1 MTKWQVLFLKE
12 IKHLFRD
19 TKTIIQTVVVPTF
32 ITPLLI
38 GGIFYYVG
46 SIANEE
52 TKKIYDVS
60 FYSEQNIKSESL
72 LKRLNASD
80 RITIINEDTEEGV
93 IDSVSNDLSEVGIV
107 LPANFAEKLDTNSNA
122 KVTIYS
128 KNIDTFSQA
137 ENIVTNTIKDFE
149 EEERASRLIDLN
161 LDEDYIN
168 PISIDQEDLTTEEE
182 SAGSIF
188 GAILALFFVMYV
200 MSGSMYPAIDL
211 GAGEKERGT
220 METLISTNISS
231 VDIIIGKMLSVTT
244 SAVLTAIFSML
255 GFAIPLL
262 VIFIFYADSINE
274 YLFSLLSAIINPVAL
289 LGVFI
294 LIIPLSVFMGAF
306 LLAISVYAKTPKEAG
321 LLLGNVLIVF
331 IVPCYIPLI
340 NPGLELDIIG
350 ALIPC
355 YNLALI
361 TNNLIAGTVD
371 WFLYGVALVSTIV
384 YCCIAIYI
392 TYIMFDD
399 ENVIFRS

>member
-1 MTKWQVLFLKE
+1 MNKWQVLLVKE

-19 TKTIIQTVVVPTF
+19 TKTIVQTVVVPTF

-38 GGIFYYVG
+38 GAIFWYVG
-46 SIANEE
+46 SIATEE
-52 TKKIYDVS
+52 TKKTYDISV
-60 FYSEQNIKSESL
+60 YSSSDSL
-72 LKRLNASD
+72 LIDDLNNSD
-80 RITIINEDTEEGV
+80 RLDITKEDSLEAV
-93 IDSVSNDLSEVGIV
+93 IDAVTFDISEIGLVFDDAFVNDLTS
-107 LPANFAEKLDTNSNA
+107 NNSA
-122 KVTIYS
+122 QLTIYS
-128 KNIDTFSQA
+128 KDIDTFSQA
-137 ENIVTNTIKDFE
+137 KSIVSNIVDDYE
-149 EEERASRLIDLN
+149 ESIRNNRLELLN
-161 LDEDYIN
+161 LDENYVN
-168 PISIDQEDLTTEEE
+168 PITIKEEDLTTEEE

-188 GAILALFFVMYV
+188 GALLALFFVMYV
-200 MSGSMYPAIDL
+200 ISGSMYPAIDL

-231 VDIIIGKMLSVTT
+231 VDIIIGKMLSVTS
-244 SAVLTAIFSML
+244 SAILTATFSML
-255 GFAIPLL
+255 GFAIPIL
-262 VIFIFYADSINE
+262 VIFLFYADSVNE
-274 YLFSLLSAIINPVAL
+274 YLFGLLSAIVNPVAL
-289 LGVFI
+289 IGVFV

-331 IVPCYIPLI
+331 IIPCYVPLI
-340 NPGLELDIIG
+340 NPGLELDFVG

-371 WFLYGVALVSTIV
+371 WFLYSVALLSTIV
-384 YCCIAIYI
+384 YCIVAIYI

>member
-1 MTKWQVLFLKE
+1 MNKWQVLLVKE

-19 TKTIIQTVVVPTF
+19 TKTIVQTVVVPTF

-38 GGIFYYVG
+38 GAIFWYVG
-46 SIANEE
+46 SIATEE
-52 TKKIYDVS
+52 TKKTYDISV
-60 FYSEQNIKSESL
+60 YSSSESL
-72 LKRLNASD
+72 LITDLDNSD
-80 RITIINEDTEEGV
+80 RLAITKEDSLEAV
-93 IDSVSNDLSEVGIV
+93 IESVTFDESEIGLAFDDAFVNDLTS
-107 LPANFAEKLDTNSNA
+107 NNSA
-122 KVTIYS
+122 QLTIYS
-128 KNIDTFSQA
+128 KDIDTFSQA
-137 ENIVTNTIKDFE
+137 KSIVSNIIDDYE
-149 EEERASRLIDLN
+149 ESIRNNRLELLN
-161 LDEDYIN
+161 LDENYVN
-168 PISIDQEDLTTEEE
+168 PITINEEDLTTEEE

-188 GAILALFFVMYV
+188 GALLALFFVMYV
-200 MSGSMYPAIDL
+200 ISGSMYPAIDL

-231 VDIIIGKMLSVTT
+231 VDIIIGKMLSVTS
-244 SAVLTAIFSML
+244 SAILTATFSML
-255 GFAIPLL
+255 GFAIPILI
-262 VIFIFYADSINE
+262 IFLFYADSVNE
-274 YLFSLLSAIINPVAL
+274 YLFGLLSAIVNPVAL
-289 LGVFI
+289 IGVFV

-331 IVPCYIPLI
+331 IIPCYVPLI
-340 NPGLELDIIG
+340 NPGLELDFVG

-371 WFLYGVALVSTIV
+371 WFLYSVALLSTIV
-384 YCCIAIYI
+384 YCIVAIYI

>member
-1 MTKWQVLFLKE
+1 MSKWRVLLIKE

-19 TKTIIQTVVVPTF
+19 TKTIVQTVVVPTF
-32 ITPLLI
+32 ITPLLL
-38 GGIFYYVG
+38 GGIFWYVG
-46 SIANEE
+46 SIATEE
-52 TKKIYDVS
+52 TKKTYDIS
-60 FYSEQNIKSESL
+60 AYTTLDSPLIKDLSE
-72 LKRLNASD
+72 SD
-80 RITIINEDTEEGV
+80 RINVISEDSVANV
-93 IDSVSNDLSEVGIV
+93 IDSVTLGQTEIGIV
-107 LPANFAEKLDTNSNA
+107 FDDNFTNALETNDSA
-122 KVTIYS
+122 KITIYS

-137 ENIVTNTIKDFE
+137 KSLVINKINDFE
-149 EEERASRLIDLN
+149 DVERNNRLVALN
-161 LDEDYIN
+161 LTDEYVN
-168 PISIDQEDLTTEEE
+168 PINIEEEDLTTEEE

-200 MSGSMYPAIDL
+200 ISGAMYPAIDL

-244 SAVLTAIFSML
+244 SAVLTATFSML
-255 GFAIPLL
+255 GFAVPLTIMFL
-262 VIFIFYADSINE
+262 FYADSVNE
-274 YLFSLLSAIINPVAL
+274 YLFSLLSAVVNPVAF
-289 LGVFI
+289 LGVFV

-306 LLAISVYAKTPKEAG
+306 LLTISVYAKTPKEAG

-331 IVPCYIPLI
+331 IIPCYVPLI
-340 NPGLELDIIG
+340 NPGLELDFVG

-371 WFLYGVALVSTIV
+371 WFLYSVALVSTII

-392 TYIMFDD
+392 SYIMFDD

>member
-1 MTKWQVLFLKE
+1 MNKWQVLLVKE

-19 TKTIIQTVVVPTF
+19 TKTIVQTVVVPTF

-38 GGIFYYVG
+38 GGIFWYVG
-46 SIANEE
+46 SIATEE
-52 TKKIYDVS
+52 TKKTYDISVHS
-60 FYSEQNIKSESL
+60 SSDSLLIDELSKSE
-72 LKRLNASD
+72 RLQ
-80 RITIINEDTEEGV
+80 INNEVSIEAVVEAVTQDKSEIGLVLEDNFSE
-93 IDSVSNDLSEVGIV
+93 DLVSNNS
-107 LPANFAEKLDTNSNA
+107 AEL
-122 KVTIYS
+122 TIYS
-128 KNIDTFSQA
+128 KDIDTFSQA
-137 ENIVTNTIKDFE
+137 QSIVLNIVDDYEDAIRNN
-149 EEERASRLIDLN
+149 RLELLN
-161 LDEDYIN
+161 LDENYVN
-168 PISIDQEDLTTEEE
+168 PITINEEDLTTEEE

-200 MSGSMYPAIDL
+200 ISGAMYPAIDL

-231 VDIIIGKMLSVTT
+231 VDIIIGKMLSVTS
-244 SAVLTAIFSML
+244 SAILTATFSML
-255 GFAIPLL
+255 GFAIPLV
-262 VIFIFYADSINE
+262 VIFLFYADSINE
-274 YLFSLLSAIINPVAL
+274 YFFALLSAIVNPVAL
-289 LGVFI
+289 LGAFV
-294 LIIPLSVFMGAF
+294 LIIPLSVFMGAL

-331 IVPCYIPLI
+331 IIPCYIPLI
-340 NPGLELDIIG
+340 NPGLELDFVG

-371 WFLYGVALVSTIV
+371 WFLYSVALISTIV
-384 YCCIAIYI
+384 YCCVAIYI

>member
-274 YLFSLLSAIINPVAL
+274 YL
-289 LGVFI
+289 
-294 LIIPLSVFMGAF
+294 
-306 LLAISVYAKTPKEAG
+306 
-321 LLLGNVLIVF
+321 
-331 IVPCYIPLI
+331 
-340 NPGLELDIIG
+340 
-350 ALIPC
+350 
-355 YNLALI
+355 
-361 TNNLIAGTVD
+361 
-371 WFLYGVALVSTIV
+371 
-384 YCCIAIYI
+384 
-392 TYIMFDD
+392 
-399 ENVIFRS
+399 

>member
-1 MTKWQVLFLKE
+1 MSKWQVLLVKE

-19 TKTIIQTVVVPTF
+19 TKTIVQTVVVPTF

-38 GGIFYYVG
+38 GAIFWYVG
-46 SIANEE
+46 SIATEE
-52 TKKIYDVS
+52 TKKTYDISV
-60 FYSEQNIKSESL
+60 YSSSDSL
-72 LKRLNASD
+72 LIDNLDSSD
-80 RITIINEDTEEGV
+80 RLVISREDSVEAV
-93 IDSVSNDLSEVGIV
+93 IDAVTFDESEIGLFFGDAFSDDLS
-107 LPANFAEKLDTNSNA
+107 SNESA
-122 KVTIYS
+122 QLTIYS
-128 KNIDTFSQA
+128 KDIDTFSQA
-137 ENIVTNTIKDFE
+137 KSIVSNIVDDYEENIRND
-149 EEERASRLIDLN
+149 RLELLN
-161 LDEDYIN
+161 LDENYVN
-168 PISIDQEDLTTEEE
+168 PITINEEDLTTEEE

-188 GAILALFFVMYV
+188 GALLALFFVMYV
-200 MSGSMYPAIDL
+200 ISGSMYPAIDL

-231 VDIIIGKMLSVTT
+231 VDIIIGKMLSVTS
-244 SAVLTAIFSML
+244 SAILTATFSML
-255 GFAIPLL
+255 GFAIPIL
-262 VIFIFYADSINE
+262 VIFLFYADSINE
-274 YLFSLLSAIINPVAL
+274 YLFGLLSAIVNPVAL
-289 LGVFI
+289 IGVFV

-331 IVPCYIPLI
+331 IIPCYVPLI
-340 NPGLELDIIG
+340 NPGLELDLVG

-371 WFLYGVALVSTIV
+371 WFLYSVALLSTIV

>member
-1 MTKWQVLFLKE
+1 MSKWQILLFKE

-19 TKTIIQTVVVPTF
+19 TKTIVQTVVVPTF

-38 GGIFYYVG
+38 GGIFWYVG
-46 SIANEE
+46 SIATEE
-52 TKKIYDVS
+52 TKKTYDISV
-60 FYSEQNIKSESL
+60 YSSSGSPLIDEISKSE
-72 LKRLNASD
+72 RLQINNKASIEAVVEAVTQD
-80 RITIINEDTEEGV
+80 NSEIGLVLEDSFLE
-93 IDSVSNDLSEVGIV
+93 DLVSN
-107 LPANFAEKLDTNSNA
+107 NSA
-122 KVTIYS
+122 QLTIYS
-128 KNIDTFSQA
+128 KDIDTFSQA
-137 ENIVTNTIKDFE
+137 QSIVLNIVDDYEDTI
-149 EEERASRLIDLN
+149 RSNRLELLN
-161 LDEDYIN
+161 LDENYVN
-168 PISIDQEDLTTEEE
+168 PITINEEDLTTEEE

-200 MSGSMYPAIDL
+200 ISGAMYPAIDL

-231 VDIIIGKMLSVTT
+231 VDIIIGKMLSVTS
-244 SAVLTAIFSML
+244 SAILTATFSML
-255 GFAIPLL
+255 GFAIPLV
-262 VIFIFYADSINE
+262 VIFLFYADSVNE
-274 YLFSLLSAIINPVAL
+274 YFFALLSAIVNPIAL
-289 LGVFI
+289 LGVFV
-294 LIIPLSVFMGAF
+294 LIIPLSIFMGAF

-331 IVPCYIPLI
+331 IIPCYIPLI
-340 NPGLELDIIG
+340 NPGLELDFVG

-371 WFLYGVALVSTIV
+371 WFLYSVALISTIV

>member
-1 MTKWQVLFLKE
+1 MSKWQILLFKE

-19 TKTIIQTVVVPTF
+19 TKTIVQTVVVPTF

-38 GGIFYYVG
+38 GGIFWYVG
-46 SIANEE
+46 SIATEE
-52 TKKIYDVS
+52 TKKTYDISV
-60 FYSEQNIKSESL
+60 YSSSGSPLIDEISKSE
-72 LKRLNASD
+72 RLQINNEASIEAVVEAVTQD
-80 RITIINEDTEEGV
+80 NSEIGLVLEDSFLE
-93 IDSVSNDLSEVGIV
+93 DLVSN
-107 LPANFAEKLDTNSNA
+107 NSA
-122 KVTIYS
+122 QLTIYS
-128 KNIDTFSQA
+128 KDIDTFSQA
-137 ENIVTNTIKDFE
+137 QSIVLNIVDDYEDTI
-149 EEERASRLIDLN
+149 RSNRLELLN
-161 LDEDYIN
+161 LDENYVN
-168 PISIDQEDLTTEEE
+168 PITINEEDLTTEEE

-200 MSGSMYPAIDL
+200 ISGAMYPAIDL

-231 VDIIIGKMLSVTT
+231 VDIIIGKMLSVTS
-244 SAVLTAIFSML
+244 SAILTATFSML
-255 GFAIPLL
+255 GFAIPLV
-262 VIFIFYADSINE
+262 VIFLFYADSVNE
-274 YLFSLLSAIINPVAL
+274 YFFALLSAIVNPIAL
-289 LGVFI
+289 LGVFV
-294 LIIPLSVFMGAF
+294 LIIPLSIFMGAF

-331 IVPCYIPLI
+331 IIPCYIPLI
-340 NPGLELDIIG
+340 NPGLELDFVG

-371 WFLYGVALVSTIV
+371 WFLYSVALISTIV

>member
-1 MTKWQVLFLKE
+1 MSKWRVLLIKE

-19 TKTIIQTVVVPTF
+19 TKTIVQTVVVPTF
-32 ITPLLI
+32 ITPLLL
-38 GGIFYYVG
+38 GGIFWYVG
-46 SIANEE
+46 SIATEE
-52 TKKIYDVS
+52 TKKTYDIS
-60 FYSEQNIKSESL
+60 AYTTFDSPLIKDLSE
-72 LKRLNASD
+72 SD
-80 RITIINEDTEEGV
+80 RINVISEDSVANV
-93 IDSVSNDLSEVGIV
+93 IDSVTLGQTEIGIV
-107 LPANFAEKLDTNSNA
+107 FDDNFTNALETNDSA
-122 KVTIYS
+122 KITIYS

-137 ENIVTNTIKDFE
+137 KSLVINKINDFE
-149 EEERASRLIDLN
+149 DVERNKRLVALN
-161 LDEDYIN
+161 LTDEYVN
-168 PISIDQEDLTTEEE
+168 PINIEEKDLTTEEE

-200 MSGSMYPAIDL
+200 ISGAMYPAIDL

-244 SAVLTAIFSML
+244 SAVLTATFSML
-255 GFAIPLL
+255 GFAVPLTIMFL
-262 VIFIFYADSINE
+262 FYADSVNE
-274 YLFSLLSAIINPVAL
+274 YLFSLLSAVVNPVAF
-289 LGVFI
+289 LGVFV

-306 LLAISVYAKTPKEAG
+306 LLTISVYAKTPKEAG

-331 IVPCYIPLI
+331 IIPCYVPLI
-340 NPGLELDIIG
+340 NPGLELDFVG

-371 WFLYGVALVSTIV
+371 WFLYSVALVSTII

-392 TYIMFDD
+392 SYIMFDD

>member
-1 MTKWQVLFLKE
+1 MSKWRVLLIKE

-19 TKTIIQTVVVPTF
+19 TKTIVQTVVVPTF
-32 ITPLLI
+32 ITPLLL
-38 GGIFYYVG
+38 GGIFWYVG
-46 SIANEE
+46 SIATEE
-52 TKKIYDVS
+52 TKKTYDIS
-60 FYSEQNIKSESL
+60 AHTTFDSPLIKDLSE
-72 LKRLNASD
+72 SD
-80 RITIINEDTEEGV
+80 RINVISEDSVTNV
-93 IDSVSNDLSEVGIV
+93 IDSVTLGQTEIGIV
-107 LPANFAEKLDTNSNA
+107 FDDNFNNALETNDSA
-122 KVTIYS
+122 KITIYS

-137 ENIVTNTIKDFE
+137 KSLVINKINDFE
-149 EEERASRLIDLN
+149 DVERNKRLVALN
-161 LDEDYIN
+161 LNDEYVN
-168 PISIDQEDLTTEEE
+168 PINIEEEDLTTEEE

-200 MSGSMYPAIDL
+200 ISGAMYPAIDL

-244 SAVLTAIFSML
+244 SAVLTATFSML
-255 GFAIPLL
+255 GFAVPLTIMFL
-262 VIFIFYADSINE
+262 FYADSVNE
-274 YLFSLLSAIINPVAL
+274 YLFSLLSAVVNPVAF
-289 LGVFI
+289 LGVFV

-306 LLAISVYAKTPKEAG
+306 LLTISVYAKTPKEAG

-331 IVPCYIPLI
+331 IIPCYVPLI
-340 NPGLELDIIG
+340 NPGLELDFVG

-371 WFLYGVALVSTIV
+371 WFLYSVALVSTII

-392 TYIMFDD
+392 SYIMFDD

>member
-1 MTKWQVLFLKE
+1 MNKWQVLLVKE

-19 TKTIIQTVVVPTF
+19 TKTIVQTVVVPTF
-32 ITPLLI
+32 ITPLLV
-38 GGIFYYVG
+38 GGIFWYVG
-46 SIANEE
+46 SIATEE
-52 TKKIYDVS
+52 TKKTYEVS
-60 FYSEQNIKSESL
+60 VYSSSDSVLIDE
-72 LKRLNASD
+72 LNKSD
-80 RITIINEDTEEGV
+80 RLVVTEEDSVVSV
-93 IDSVSNDLSEVGIV
+93 IDAVTQDNSEIGLVLDEDFTEDLKSNTS
-107 LPANFAEKLDTNSNA
+107 AKL
-122 KVTIYS
+122 TIYS
-128 KNIDTFSQA
+128 KDIDTFSQA
-137 ENIVTNTIKDFE
+137 QSLVLNIVDDYEENIRT
-149 EEERASRLIDLN
+149 SRLELLN
-161 LDEDYIN
+161 LDENYVN
-168 PISIDQEDLTTEEE
+168 PITIDEEDLTTEEE

-200 MSGSMYPAIDL
+200 ISGSMYPAIDL

-231 VDIIIGKMLSVTT
+231 VDIIIGKMLSVTS
-244 SAVLTAIFSML
+244 SAILTATFSML
-255 GFAIPLL
+255 GFAIPLI
-262 VIFIFYADSINE
+262 VIFMFYADSINE
-274 YLFSLLSAIINPVAL
+274 YLFGLLSAIVNPIAL
-289 LGVFI
+289 LGVFV
-294 LIIPLSVFMGAF
+294 LIVPLSVFMGAF

-331 IVPCYIPLI
+331 IIPCYIPLI
-340 NPGLELDIIG
+340 NPGLELDLVG

-371 WFLYGVALVSTIV
+371 WFLYSVALISTIV

>member
-1 MTKWQVLFLKE
+1 MSKWQVLLIKE

-19 TKTIIQTVVVPTF
+19 TKTIVQTVVVPTF
-32 ITPLLI
+32 ITPLLL
-38 GGIFYYVG
+38 GAIFWYVG

-52 TKKIYDVS
+52 TKKTYDVS
-60 FYSEQNIKSESL
+60 TYSAIESNL
-72 LKRLNASD
+72 ITQLAESDRLNILPEES
-80 RITIINEDTEEGV
+80 ITNVITSVTEG
-93 IDSVSNDLSEVGIV
+93 NSEIGLV
-107 LPANFAEKLDTNSNA
+107 LDEKFSENLTTDNSA
-122 KVTIYS
+122 KITIYS

-137 ENIVTNTIKDFE
+137 KSLVTNIIDDFE
-149 EEERASRLIDLN
+149 DAERNDRLTALN
-161 LDEDYIN
+161 LTNEYVN
-168 PISIDQEDLTTEEE
+168 PIVIEEEDLTTEEE

-200 MSGSMYPAIDL
+200 MSGSTYPAVDL

-244 SAVLTAIFSML
+244 SAVLTATFSML
-255 GFAIPLL
+255 GFAIPM
-262 VIFIFYADSINE
+262 VIIFLFYADSVNE
-274 YLFSLLSAIINPVAL
+274 YLFSLLSALLNPVAFL
-289 LGVFI
+289 AVFI

-321 LLLGNVLIVF
+321 LLLGNVLIIF

-340 NPGLELDIIG
+340 NPGLELDFVG

-355 YNLALI
+355 YNLALL

-371 WFLYGVALVSTIV
+371 WFLYSVSFISTIV
-384 YCCIAIYI
+384 YCCIAIYV

>member
-1 MTKWQVLFLKE
+1 MNKWQVLLVKE

-19 TKTIIQTVVVPTF
+19 TKTIVQTVVVPTF

-38 GGIFYYVG
+38 GAIFWYVG
-46 SIANEE
+46 SIATEE
-52 TKKIYDVS
+52 TKKTYDISV
-60 FYSEQNIKSESL
+60 YSSSESL
-72 LKRLNASD
+72 LIADLNNSDRLN
-80 RITIINEDTEEGV
+80 ITKEDSLEAV
-93 IDSVSNDLSEVGIV
+93 IEAVTFDKSEIGLAFDDSFFDDLTSN
-107 LPANFAEKLDTNSNA
+107 NSA
-122 KVTIYS
+122 QLTIYS
-128 KNIDTFSQA
+128 KDIDTFSQA
-137 ENIVTNTIKDFE
+137 KSIVSNIVDDYE
-149 EEERASRLIDLN
+149 ESIRNNRLELLN
-161 LDEDYIN
+161 LDENYVN
-168 PISIDQEDLTTEEE
+168 PITINEEDLTTEEE

-188 GAILALFFVMYV
+188 GALLALFFVMYV
-200 MSGSMYPAIDL
+200 ISGSMYPAIDL

-231 VDIIIGKMLSVTT
+231 VDIIIGKMLSVTS
-244 SAVLTAIFSML
+244 SAILTATFSML
-255 GFAIPLL
+255 GFAIPIL
-262 VIFIFYADSINE
+262 VIFLFYADSVNE
-274 YLFSLLSAIINPVAL
+274 YLFGLLSAIVNPVAL
-289 LGVFI
+289 IGVFV

-331 IVPCYIPLI
+331 IIPCYVPLI
-340 NPGLELDIIG
+340 NPGLELDFVG

-371 WFLYGVALVSTIV
+371 WFLYSVALLSTIV
-384 YCCIAIYI
+384 YCIVAIYI

>member
-1 MTKWQVLFLKE
+1 MTKWQVLLVKE

-19 TKTIIQTVVVPTF
+19 TKTIVQTVVVPTF
-32 ITPLLI
+32 ITPLLL
-38 GGIFYYVG
+38 GAIFWYVG
-46 SIANEE
+46 SIATEE
-52 TKKIYDVS
+52 TKKTYDIS
-60 FYSEQNIKSESL
+60 TYTSTESNL
-72 LKRLNASD
+72 ITQLNDSDRLNVLTEASID
-80 RITIINEDTEEGV
+80 EVVTSVTNGVTEIGLV
-93 IDSVSNDLSEVGIV
+93 LDNSFLNDLESDSS
-107 LPANFAEKLDTNSNA
+107 ANI
-122 KVTIYS
+122 TIYS

-137 ENIVTNTIKDFE
+137 KSLVTNIIDDFE
-149 EEERASRLIDLN
+149 EAERNERLVALN
-161 LDEDYIN
+161 LTNEYVN
-168 PISIDQEDLTTEEE
+168 PIVIEEEDLTTEQE

-200 MSGSMYPAIDL
+200 MSGSTYPAVDL

-244 SAVLTAIFSML
+244 SAVLTATFSML
-255 GFAIPLL
+255 GFAIPMV
-262 VIFIFYADSINE
+262 VIFLFYADSVNE
-274 YLFSLLSAIINPVAL
+274 YLFSLLSALLNPVAF

-321 LLLGNVLIVF
+321 LLLGNVLIIF

-340 NPGLELDIIG
+340 NPGLELDFIG

-371 WFLYGVALVSTIV
+371 WFLYAVALISTIV
-384 YCCIAIYI
+384 YCCIAIYV

>member
-1 MTKWQVLFLKE
+1 MTKWQVLLIKE

-19 TKTIIQTVVVPTF
+19 TKTIVQTVVLPTF
-32 ITPLLI
+32 ITPLLL
-38 GGIFYYVG
+38 GGIFWYVG
-46 SIANEE
+46 SIATEE
-52 TKKIYDVS
+52 TKKTYDIS
-60 FYSEQNIKSESL
+60 TYTSTESNL
-72 LKRLNASD
+72 ITQLNDSDRLNVLTEASID
-80 RITIINEDTEEGV
+80 EVITSVTDGVTEIGLV
-93 IDSVSNDLSEVGIV
+93 LDNSFLNDLES
-107 LPANFAEKLDTNSNA
+107 DSSA
-122 KVTIYS
+122 KITIYS

-137 ENIVTNTIKDFE
+137 KSLVTNIIDDFE
-149 EEERASRLIDLN
+149 EAERNERLVALN
-161 LDEDYIN
+161 LTNEYVN
-168 PISIDQEDLTTEEE
+168 PIVIEEEDLTTEQE

-200 MSGSMYPAIDL
+200 MSGSTYPAVDL

-244 SAVLTAIFSML
+244 SAVLTATFSML
-255 GFAIPLL
+255 GFAIPMV
-262 VIFIFYADSINE
+262 VIFLFYADSVNE
-274 YLFSLLSAIINPVAL
+274 YLFSLLSALLNPVAF

-321 LLLGNVLIVF
+321 LLLGNVLIIF

-340 NPGLELDIIG
+340 NPGLELDFVG

-384 YCCIAIYI
+384 YCCIAIYV

>member
-1 MTKWQVLFLKE
+1 MSKWQVLLIKE

-19 TKTIIQTVVVPTF
+19 TKTIVQTVVVPTF
-32 ITPLLI
+32 ITPLLL
-38 GGIFYYVG
+38 GAIFWYVG

-52 TKKIYDVS
+52 TKKTYDIS
-60 FYSEQNIKSESL
+60 TYSAIESNL
-72 LKRLNASD
+72 ITQLAESD
-80 RITIINEDTEEGV
+80 RLTILPEDSITNVITSVTEG
-93 IDSVSNDLSEVGIV
+93 NSEIGLV
-107 LPANFAEKLDTNSNA
+107 LDENFSENLTTDNSA
-122 KVTIYS
+122 KITIYS

-137 ENIVTNTIKDFE
+137 KSLVTNIIDDFE
-149 EEERASRLIDLN
+149 DAERNDRLAALN
-161 LDEDYIN
+161 LTNEYVN
-168 PISIDQEDLTTEEE
+168 PIVIEEEDLTTEEE

-200 MSGSMYPAIDL
+200 MSGSTYPAVDL

-244 SAVLTAIFSML
+244 SAVLTATFSML
-255 GFAIPLL
+255 GFAIPM
-262 VIFIFYADSINE
+262 VIIFLFYADSVNE
-274 YLFSLLSAIINPVAL
+274 YLFSLLSALLNPVAFL
-289 LGVFI
+289 AVFI

-321 LLLGNVLIVF
+321 LLLGNVLIIF

-340 NPGLELDIIG
+340 NPGLELDFVG

-355 YNLALI
+355 YNLALL

-371 WFLYGVALVSTIV
+371 WFLYSVSFISTIV
-384 YCCIAIYI
+384 YCCIAIYV

>member
-1 MTKWQVLFLKE
+1 MNKWQVLLVKE

-19 TKTIIQTVVVPTF
+19 TKTIVQTVVVPTF

-38 GGIFYYVG
+38 GAIFWYVG
-46 SIANEE
+46 SIATEE
-52 TKKIYDVS
+52 TKKTYDISV
-60 FYSEQNIKSESL
+60 YSSSESL
-72 LKRLNASD
+72 LITDLDNSD
-80 RITIINEDTEEGV
+80 RLAITKEDSLEAV
-93 IDSVSNDLSEVGIV
+93 IEAVTFDESEIGLAFDDAFVNDLAS
-107 LPANFAEKLDTNSNA
+107 NNSA
-122 KVTIYS
+122 QLTIYS
-128 KNIDTFSQA
+128 KDIDTFSQA
-137 ENIVTNTIKDFE
+137 KSIVSNIIDDYEENIRNN
-149 EEERASRLIDLN
+149 RLELLD
-161 LDEDYIN
+161 LDENYVN
-168 PISIDQEDLTTEEE
+168 PITVNEEDLTTEEE

-188 GAILALFFVMYV
+188 GALLALFFVMYV
-200 MSGSMYPAIDL
+200 ISGSMYPAIDL

-231 VDIIIGKMLSVTT
+231 VDIIIGKMLSVTS
-244 SAVLTAIFSML
+244 SAILTATFSML
-255 GFAIPLL
+255 GFAIPIL
-262 VIFIFYADSINE
+262 VIFLFYADSVNE
-274 YLFSLLSAIINPVAL
+274 YLFGLLSAIVNPVAL
-289 LGVFI
+289 IGVFV

-331 IVPCYIPLI
+331 IIPCYVPLI
-340 NPGLELDIIG
+340 NPGLELDFVG

-371 WFLYGVALVSTIV
+371 WFLYSVALLSTIV
-384 YCCIAIYI
+384 YCIVAIYI

>member
-1 MTKWQVLFLKE
+1 MSKWRVLLIKE

-19 TKTIIQTVVVPTF
+19 TKTIVQTVVVPTF
-32 ITPLLI
+32 ITPLLL
-38 GGIFYYVG
+38 GGIFWYVG
-46 SIANEE
+46 SIATEE
-52 TKKIYDVS
+52 TKKTYDIS
-60 FYSEQNIKSESL
+60 AYTTFDSPLIKDLSE
-72 LKRLNASD
+72 SD
-80 RITIINEDTEEGV
+80 RINVISEDSVTNV
-93 IDSVSNDLSEVGIV
+93 IDSVTLGQTEIGIV
-107 LPANFAEKLDTNSNA
+107 FDDNFNNALETNDSA
-122 KVTIYS
+122 KITIYS

-137 ENIVTNTIKDFE
+137 KSLVINKINDFE
-149 EEERASRLIDLN
+149 DVERNKRLVALN
-161 LDEDYIN
+161 LNDEYVN
-168 PISIDQEDLTTEEE
+168 PINIEEEDLTTEEE

-200 MSGSMYPAIDL
+200 ISGAMYPAIDL

-244 SAVLTAIFSML
+244 SAVLTATFSML
-255 GFAIPLL
+255 GFAVPLTIMFL
-262 VIFIFYADSINE
+262 FYADSVNE
-274 YLFSLLSAIINPVAL
+274 YLFSLLSAVVNPVAF
-289 LGVFI
+289 LGVFV

-306 LLAISVYAKTPKEAG
+306 LLTISVYAKTPKEAG

-331 IVPCYIPLI
+331 IIPCYVPLI
-340 NPGLELDIIG
+340 NPGLELDFVG

-371 WFLYGVALVSTIV
+371 WFLYSVALVSTII

-392 TYIMFDD
+392 SYIMFDD

>member
-1 MTKWQVLFLKE
+1 MSKWQVLLIKE

-19 TKTIIQTVVVPTF
+19 TKTIVQTVVVPTF
-32 ITPLLI
+32 ITPLLL
-38 GGIFYYVG
+38 GAIFWYVG

-52 TKKIYDVS
+52 TKKTYDIS
-60 FYSEQNIKSESL
+60 TYSDIESNL
-72 LKRLNASD
+72 ITQLAESDRLNILPEESIANV
-80 RITIINEDTEEGV
+80 ITSVTEG
-93 IDSVSNDLSEVGIV
+93 NSEIGLV
-107 LPANFAEKLDTNSNA
+107 LDENFSENLTTDNSA
-122 KVTIYS
+122 KITIYS

-137 ENIVTNTIKDFE
+137 KSLVTNIIDDFE
-149 EEERASRLIDLN
+149 DAERNDRLAALN
-161 LDEDYIN
+161 LTNEYVN
-168 PISIDQEDLTTEEE
+168 PIVIEEEDLTTEEE

-200 MSGSMYPAIDL
+200 MSGSTYPAIDL

-244 SAVLTAIFSML
+244 SAVLTATFSML
-255 GFAIPLL
+255 GFAIPM
-262 VIFIFYADSINE
+262 VIIFLFYADSVNE
-274 YLFSLLSAIINPVAL
+274 YLFSLLSALLNPVAFL
-289 LGVFI
+289 AVFI

-321 LLLGNVLIVF
+321 LLLGNVLIIF

-340 NPGLELDIIG
+340 NPGLELDFVG

-355 YNLALI
+355 YNLALL

-371 WFLYGVALVSTIV
+371 WFLYSVSFISTIV
-384 YCCIAIYI
+384 YCCIAIYV

>member
-1 MTKWQVLFLKE
+1 MNKWQVLLVKE

-19 TKTIIQTVVVPTF
+19 TKTIVQTVVVPTF

-38 GGIFYYVG
+38 GAIFWYVG
-46 SIANEE
+46 SIATEE
-52 TKKIYDVS
+52 TKKTYDISVYPS
-60 FYSEQNIKSESL
+60 SDSLLIADLNNSDRLAITEEDSLEAVIEAVTFDKSEIGL
-72 LKRLNASD
+72 AFD
-80 RITIINEDTEEGV
+80 DAFV
-93 IDSVSNDLSEVGIV
+93 NDLTS
-107 LPANFAEKLDTNSNA
+107 NNSA
-122 KVTIYS
+122 QLTIYS
-128 KNIDTFSQA
+128 KDIDTFSQA
-137 ENIVTNTIKDFE
+137 KSIVSNIVDDYEENIRNN
-149 EEERASRLIDLN
+149 RLELLN
-161 LDEDYIN
+161 LDENYVN
-168 PISIDQEDLTTEEE
+168 PITINEEDLTTEEE

-188 GAILALFFVMYV
+188 GALLALFFVMYV
-200 MSGSMYPAIDL
+200 ISGSMYPAIDL

-231 VDIIIGKMLSVTT
+231 VDIIIGKMLSVTS
-244 SAVLTAIFSML
+244 SAILTATFSML
-255 GFAIPLL
+255 GFAIPIL
-262 VIFIFYADSINE
+262 VIFLFYADSVNE
-274 YLFSLLSAIINPVAL
+274 YLFGLLSAIVNPVAL
-289 LGVFI
+289 IGVFV

-331 IVPCYIPLI
+331 IIPCYVPLI
-340 NPGLELDIIG
+340 NPGLELDFVG

-371 WFLYGVALVSTIV
+371 WFLYSVALLSTIV
-384 YCCIAIYI
+384 YCIVAIYI

>member
-1 MTKWQVLFLKE
+1 MNKWQVLLVKE

-19 TKTIIQTVVVPTF
+19 TKTIVQTVVVPTF

-38 GGIFYYVG
+38 GAIFWYVG
-46 SIANEE
+46 SIATEE
-52 TKKIYDVS
+52 TKKTYEISV
-60 FYSEQNIKSESL
+60 YSSADSL
-72 LKRLNASD
+72 LIDDLNDSD
-80 RITIINEDTEEGV
+80 RLAITKEGSLEAV
-93 IDSVSNDLSEVGIV
+93 IDAVTFDESEIGLAFDDSFLDDLTSN
-107 LPANFAEKLDTNSNA
+107 NSA
-122 KVTIYS
+122 QLTIYS
-128 KNIDTFSQA
+128 KDIDTFSQA
-137 ENIVTNTIKDFE
+137 KSIVSNIVDDYE
-149 EEERASRLIDLN
+149 ESIRNNRLELLN
-161 LDEDYIN
+161 LDENYVN
-168 PISIDQEDLTTEEE
+168 PITINEEDLTTEEE

-188 GAILALFFVMYV
+188 GALLALFFVMYV
-200 MSGSMYPAIDL
+200 ISGSMYPAIDL

-231 VDIIIGKMLSVTT
+231 VDIIIGKMLSVTS
-244 SAVLTAIFSML
+244 SAILTATFSML
-255 GFAIPLL
+255 GFAIPIL
-262 VIFIFYADSINE
+262 VIFLFYADSVNE
-274 YLFSLLSAIINPVAL
+274 YLFGLLNAIVNPVAL
-289 LGVFI
+289 IGVFV

-331 IVPCYIPLI
+331 IIPCYVPLI
-340 NPGLELDIIG
+340 NPGLELDFVG

-371 WFLYGVALVSTIV
+371 WFLYSVALLSTIV
-384 YCCIAIYI
+384 YCIVAIYI

>member
-1 MTKWQVLFLKE
+1 MNKWQVLLVKE

-19 TKTIIQTVVVPTF
+19 TKTIVQTVVVPTF

-38 GGIFYYVG
+38 GAIFWYVG
-46 SIANEE
+46 SIATEE
-52 TKKIYDVS
+52 TKKTYEISV
-60 FYSEQNIKSESL
+60 YSSADSLLIDNLNDSDRLAITKEGSLEAVIEAVTFDKSEIGL
-72 LKRLNASD
+72 VFD
-80 RITIINEDTEEGV
+80 
-93 IDSVSNDLSEVGIV
+93 DSFVDDLTSN
-107 LPANFAEKLDTNSNA
+107 NSA
-122 KVTIYS
+122 QLTIYS
-128 KNIDTFSQA
+128 KDIDTFSQA
-137 ENIVTNTIKDFE
+137 KSIVSNIIDDYE
-149 EEERASRLIDLN
+149 ESIRNNRLELLN
-161 LDEDYIN
+161 LDENYVN
-168 PISIDQEDLTTEEE
+168 PITINEEDLTTEEE

-188 GAILALFFVMYV
+188 GALLALFFVMYV
-200 MSGSMYPAIDL
+200 ISGSMYPAIDL

-231 VDIIIGKMLSVTT
+231 VDIIIGKMLSVTS
-244 SAVLTAIFSML
+244 SAILTATFSML
-255 GFAIPLL
+255 GFAIPIL
-262 VIFIFYADSINE
+262 VIFLFYADSVNE
-274 YLFSLLSAIINPVAL
+274 YLFGLLSAIVNPVAL
-289 LGVFI
+289 IGVFV

-331 IVPCYIPLI
+331 IIPCYVPLI
-340 NPGLELDIIG
+340 NPGLELDFVG

-371 WFLYGVALVSTIV
+371 WFLYSVALLSTIV
-384 YCCIAIYI
+384 YCIVAIYI

>member
-1 MTKWQVLFLKE
+1 MTKWQVLLIKE

-19 TKTIIQTVVVPTF
+19 TKTIVQTVVVPTF
-32 ITPLLI
+32 ITPLLL
-38 GGIFYYVG
+38 GAIFWYVG
-46 SIANEE
+46 SIATEE
-52 TKKIYDVS
+52 TKKTYDIS
-60 FYSEQNIKSESL
+60 TYTSTESNL
-72 LKRLNASD
+72 ITQLDDSDRLNVLSEASID
-80 RITIINEDTEEGV
+80 EVITSVTNGVTEIGLV
-93 IDSVSNDLSEVGIV
+93 LDNSFLNDLES
-107 LPANFAEKLDTNSNA
+107 DSSA
-122 KVTIYS
+122 KITIYS

-137 ENIVTNTIKDFE
+137 KSLVTNIIDDFE
-149 EEERASRLIDLN
+149 EAERNERLVALN
-161 LDEDYIN
+161 LTNEYVN
-168 PISIDQEDLTTEEE
+168 PIVIEEEDLTTEQE

-200 MSGSMYPAIDL
+200 MSGSTYPAVDL

-244 SAVLTAIFSML
+244 SAVLTATFSML
-255 GFAIPLL
+255 GFAIPMV
-262 VIFIFYADSINE
+262 VIFLFYADSVDE
-274 YLFSLLSAIINPVAL
+274 YLFSLLSALLNPVAF

-321 LLLGNVLIVF
+321 LLLGNVLIIF

-340 NPGLELDIIG
+340 NPGLELDFIG

-371 WFLYGVALVSTIV
+371 WFLYAVALVSTII
-384 YCCIAIYI
+384 YCCIAIYV